1 MTDSR
6 DDSDING
13 EVAPDGPDT
22 ISAPPMMR
30 EAARD
35 TIPADSPDPMIGT
48 LLDGRYLLLSLLGE
62 GGMGYVYR
70 ANHVLMD
77 KPVAV
82 KLIHAELAHMEDVAK
97 RFEREAKSSSRLT
110 DPHCITVTDF
120 GRTDDGTLYLVM
132 EVLEGDELDV
142 RLAEQGALPVDETL
156 RIISQILKGLA
167 HAHGQGVV
175 HRDLKP
181 ENVFL
186 VEHGDEKDFVKILDF
201 GIAKLAAGGGSENL
215 TKSGVVFGT
224 PKYLSPEQALG
235 DKSDHRVDLY
245 AVGIMLFELLT
256 GKPPFD
262 AETAMDT
269 LSMHLTKDP
278 PSLAEYGS
286 FPRGLQEVFNKALA
300 KKPDDRYASAE
311 EFQAAI
317 EALDPE
323 GDPPSGVQQIIDMV
337 SDKVS
342 GKPSSGKKGR
352 GGRIALIIVLLVV
365 VAAGG
370 LAAFRYRG
378 KMDKIVDEVQKRLNP
393 EQPISQQVGDLGKKT
408 DTVKS
413 MLDRADLQ
421 IRTGNPAEAVIS
433 VKEVLEISPDLAP
446 ANMLLG
452 HGLFLSGDRE
462 AAMESYEKA
471 ISSQADLADDVRLKE
486 NLREALKW
494 KGPRDQAA
502 LLIAGYGD
510 DEGVK
515 LLADLC
521 NSALTEGEVRR
532 SARSALVE
540 TAHGDAVDWLTSLT
554 ADFHEQTKCKTRRE
568 IIGQMEETGNPG
580 FVPFLKSYRPITTKK
595 KWGKKKTS
603 NACIGDAVLQAIETL
618 SAVKKETGK
627 TD

>member
-6 DDSDING
+6 DDNDITG
-13 EVAPDGPDT
+13 KVVPDRVDT
-22 ISAPPMMR
+22 ISAPPMIR

-62 GGMGYVYR
+62 GGMGHVYR

-120 GRTDDGTLYLVM
+120 GRTDDGTLFLVM
-132 EVLEGDELDV
+132 EVLEGDDLDV
-142 RLAEQGALPVDETL
+142 RLEEQGALPVNEAL

-167 HAHGQGVV
+167 HAHEQGVV

-186 VEHGDEKDFVKILDF
+186 VDHGGEKDFVKILDF
-201 GIAKLAAGGGSENL
+201 GIAKLAAGGGAENL
-215 TKSGVVFGT
+215 TKSGIVFGT

-235 DKSDHRVDLY
+235 DTVDHRVDLY
-245 AVGIMLFELLT
+245 AVGIMLYELLT
-256 GKPPFD
+256 GQPPFD
-262 AETAMDT
+262 AESAMDT

-278 PSLAEYGS
+278 PSLAESGA

-311 EFQAAI
+311 EFLAAI

-323 GDPPSGVQQIIDMV
+323 GDPPSGVQQII
-337 SDKVS
+337 SNISEKVS
-342 GKPSSGKKGR
+342 GKTSTGKKGR
-352 GGRIALIIVLLVV
+352 GGRIALIIVLLLV

-370 LAAFRYRG
+370 LAAFRYR
-378 KMDKIVDEVQKRLNP
+378 DKIVDEVQKRLNP

-413 MLDRADLQ
+413 MLDRADMQ
-421 IRTGNPAEAVIS
+421 IRDGNPAEAVVS

-446 ANMLLG
+446 ANLLLG

-494 KGPRDQAA
+494 KGPRDNAA
-502 LLIAGYGD
+502 LLIAGHGD
-510 DEGVK
+510 EEGVE

-521 NSALTEGEVRR
+521 NSALTEGDVRR

-554 ADFHEQTKCKTRRE
+554 ADFHEQTKCKARKE
-568 IIGQMEETGNPG
+568 IIAQMEETGNPG
-580 FVPFLKSYRPITTKK
+580 FLTLLKSYRPITSKK
-595 KWGKKKTS
+595 RWGKKKTS
-603 NACIGDAVLQAIETL
+603 NACIGEAVLKAIETL
-618 SAVKKETGK
+618 SAVKTQTGK

>member
-6 DDSDING
+6 DDNDITG
-13 EVAPDGPDT
+13 KVVPDSVDT
-22 ISAPPMMR
+22 LSAPPMIR
-30 EAARD
+30 EAIRD

-132 EVLEGDELDV
+132 EILEGDELDV
-142 RLAEQGALPVDETL
+142 RLEEQVALPVGETI
-156 RIISQILKGLA
+156 RIISQILMGLA
-167 HAHGQGVV
+167 HAHEQGVV

-186 VEHGDEKDFVKILDF
+186 VDHGDEKDFVKILDF
-201 GIAKLAAGGGSENL
+201 GIAKLAAGGSSENL

-235 DKSDHRVDLY
+235 DKTDHRVDLY
-245 AVGIMLFELLT
+245 AVGIMLYELLT
-256 GKPPFD
+256 GQPPFD

-278 PSLAEYGS
+278 PSLAEFGS

-300 KKPDDRYASAE
+300 KKPEDRYASAE
-311 EFQAAI
+311 EFRAAL
-317 EALDPE
+317 EAIDSD
-323 GDPPSGVQQIIDMV
+323 GDPPSGVQQIID
-337 SDKVS
+337 KVS
-342 GKPSSGKKGR
+342 EKVAKTTSSQKGR
-352 GGRIALIIVLLVV
+352 GGSVALIVILFIL
-365 VAAGG
+365 AAGALG
-370 LAAFRYRG
+370 GYYFKDR
-378 KMDKIVDEVQKRLNP
+378 IQDEFQKRWSP
-393 EQPISQQVGDLGKKT
+393 AQPISQKVGDLGNKT
-408 DTVKS
+408 ETVKS

-421 IRTGNPAEAVIS
+421 IRAGNPAEAVIT
-433 VKEVLEISPDLAP
+433 VKEVLVISPDLAP
-446 ANMLLG
+446 ACLLLG
-452 HGLFLSGDRE
+452 HGLFLSGDRK

-471 ISSQADLADDVRLKE
+471 IASQADLADDVRLKE
-486 NLREALKW
+486 NLQEALKW
-494 KGPRDQAA
+494 KGPRDKAA
-502 LLIAGYGD
+502 LLIAGHGD
-510 DEGVK
+510 EEGVK

-540 TAHGDAVDWLTSLT
+540 TAHGDAIDWLTTLT
-554 ADFHEQTKCKTRRE
+554 ADFHEQTKCKARKE
-568 IIGQMEETGNPG
+568 VIAQMEETGNPG
-580 FVPFLKSYRPITTKK
+580 FLTLLKSYRPITTKK

-603 NACIGDAVLQAIETL
+603 NACIGAAVLQAIETL
-618 SAVKKETGK
+618 SAVKMKTEK

>member
-6 DDSDING
+6 DDNDITG
-13 EVAPDGPDT
+13 KIIPDSIDT
-22 ISAPPMMR
+22 ISAPPVKR
-30 EAARD
+30 GIARD
-35 TIPADSPDPMIGT
+35 TIPADAPDPMIGT
-48 LLDGRYLLLSLLGE
+48 LLDERYLLLSLLGE
-62 GGMGYVYR
+62 GGMGHVYR

-132 EVLEGDELDV
+132 EILEGDELDV
-142 RLAEQGALPVDETL
+142 RLEEQGALPVNEAL

-167 HAHGQGVV
+167 HAHEQGVV

-201 GIAKLAAGGGSENL
+201 GIAKLATGGSSENL
-215 TKSGVVFGT
+215 TKSGIVFGT

-235 DKSDHRVDLY
+235 DKVDHRVDLY
-245 AVGIMLFELLT
+245 AVGIMLYELLT
-256 GKPPFD
+256 GTPPFD
-262 AETAMDT
+262 AESAMDT

-278 PSLAEYGS
+278 PSLAEVGT

-300 KKPDDRYASAE
+300 KKPEDRYASAE
-311 EFQAAI
+311 EFMAAI
-317 EALDPE
+317 EAIDSE
-323 GDPPSGVQQIIDMV
+323 GDPPSGVQQIIDKV

-342 GKPSSGKKGR
+342 RKTSSGKGR
-352 GGRIALIIVLLVV
+352 GGRVARLIVLLVI

-370 LAAFRYRG
+370 LTVYYYQDRIQ
-378 KMDKIVDEVQKRLNP
+378 DEIQKILNP
-393 EQPISQQVGDLGKKT
+393 TQPISQKVGDLGKKT
-408 DTVKS
+408 ETVKS

-421 IRTGNPAEAVIS
+421 IRNGHPAEAVIT
-433 VKEVLEISPDLAP
+433 VKEVLGISPDLAP
-446 ANMLLG
+446 ACLLLG

-471 ISSQADLADDVRLKE
+471 IASQADLADDVRLKE
-486 NLREALKW
+486 NLQEALKW
-494 KGPRDQAA
+494 KGPRDKAS
-502 LLIAGYGD
+502 LLIAGHGD
-510 DEGVK
+510 AEGVK

-554 ADFHEQTKCKTRRE
+554 ADFHEHTKCRARKE
-568 IIGQMEETGNPG
+568 IITQMGETGNPE
-580 FVPFLKSYRPITTKK
+580 FLPLLKSYRPITTKK
-595 KWGKKKTS
+595 RWGKKKTS
-603 NACIGDAVLQAIETL
+603 NACIGDAVLKAIEAI
-618 SAVKKETGK
+618 SAVKTETEK

>member
-6 DDSDING
+6 DDNDITG
-13 EVAPDGPDT
+13 KVVPDSVDT
-22 ISAPPMMR
+22 LSAPPIIR
-30 EAARD
+30 EAVRD

-132 EVLEGDELDV
+132 EILEGDELDV
-142 RLAEQGALPVDETL
+142 RLAEQVALPVDETL
-156 RIISQILKGLA
+156 RIISQILMGLA
-167 HAHGQGVV
+167 HAHEQGVV

-186 VEHGDEKDFVKILDF
+186 VDHGDEKDFVKILDF
-201 GIAKLAAGGGSENL
+201 GIAKLAAGGSSENL

-235 DKSDHRVDLY
+235 DKTDHRVDLY
-245 AVGIMLFELLT
+245 AVGIMLYELLT
-256 GKPPFD
+256 GQPPFD
-262 AETAMDT
+262 AESAMDT

-278 PSLAEYGS
+278 PSLAEFGS

-300 KKPDDRYASAE
+300 KKPEDRYASAE
-311 EFQAAI
+311 EFRAAL
-317 EALDPE
+317 EAIDSE
-323 GDPPSGVQQIIDMV
+323 GDPPSGVQQIID
-337 SDKVS
+337 KVS
-342 GKPSSGKKGR
+342 EKVAKTTSSKKGR
-352 GGRIALIIVLLVV
+352 GGRVALIVILFIL
-365 VAAGG
+365 AAGALG
-370 LAAFRYRG
+370 GYYFKDR
-378 KMDKIVDEVQKRLNP
+378 IQDEFQKRWNP
-393 EQPISQQVGDLGKKT
+393 TQPISQKVGDLGKKT
-408 DTVKS
+408 ETVKS

-421 IRTGNPAEAVIS
+421 IRGGNPAEAVIT
-433 VKEVLEISPDLAP
+433 VKEVLVISPDLAP
-446 ANMLLG
+446 ACLLLG

-471 ISSQADLADDVRLKE
+471 IASQADLADDVRLKE
-486 NLREALKW
+486 NLQEALKW
-494 KGPRDQAA
+494 KGPRDKAA
-502 LLIAGYGD
+502 LLIAGHGD
-510 DEGVK
+510 EEGVK

-540 TAHGDAVDWLTSLT
+540 TAHGDAVDWLTTLT
-554 ADFHEQTKCKTRRE
+554 ADFHEQTKCKARKE
-568 IIGQMEETGNPG
+568 IIAQMEETGNPG
-580 FVPFLKSYRPITTKK
+580 FLTLLKSYRPITTKK

-603 NACIGDAVLQAIETL
+603 NACIGAAVLQAIETL
-618 SAVKKETGK
+618 SAVKTKTEK

>member
-6 DDSDING
+6 DDNDITG
-13 EVAPDGPDT
+13 KVVPDSVDT
-22 ISAPPMMR
+22 ISAPPVLR
-30 EAARD
+30 EMARD
-35 TIPADSPDPMIGT
+35 TIPADGPDPMIGT

-62 GGMGYVYR
+62 GGMGHVYR

-132 EVLEGDELDV
+132 EILEGDELDV
-142 RLAEQGALPVDETL
+142 RLEEQGALPLDEAL

-186 VEHGDEKDFVKILDF
+186 VDHGDEKDFVKILDF

-235 DKSDHRVDLY
+235 DKMDHRVDLY
-245 AVGIMLFELLT
+245 AVGIMLYELLT

-278 PSLAEYGS
+278 PSLAEFGV

-300 KKPDDRYASAE
+300 KKPEDRYASAE

-323 GDPPSGVQQIIDMV
+323 GDPPSGVQQIIDKI
-337 SDKVS
+337 SEKVS
-342 GKPSSGKKGR
+342 KTTSSGKGR
-352 GGRIALIIVLLVV
+352 GGRITAIIVLLVI

-370 LAAFRYRG
+370 LAVYYYQ
-378 KMDKIVDEVQKRLNP
+378 DKIQDEIWKLWNP
-393 EQPISQQVGDLGKKT
+393 PQPISQKVGDLGKKT

-421 IRTGNPAEAVIS
+421 LRDGNPAEAVIS

-494 KGPRDQAA
+494 KGPRDNAA
-502 LLIAGYGD
+502 LLIAGHGD
-510 DEGVK
+510 EEGVK

-521 NSALTEGEVRR
+521 NSALTEGDVRR

-554 ADFHEQTKCKTRRE
+554 ADFHEHTRCKTRKE
-568 IIGQMEETGNPG
+568 IIAQMEETGNPG
-580 FVPFLKSYRPITTKK
+580 FLTLLKSYRPITTKK
-595 KWGKKKTS
+595 RWGKKKTS
-603 NACIGDAVLQAIETL
+603 NACIGDAVLKAIKTL
-618 SAVKKETGK
+618 SAVKTETGK

>member
-6 DDSDING
+6 DDNDITG
-13 EVAPDGPDT
+13 KVVPDSVDT
-22 ISAPPMMR
+22 LSAPPIIR
-30 EAARD
+30 EAVRD

-132 EVLEGDELDV
+132 EILEGDELDV
-142 RLAEQGALPVDETL
+142 RLAEQVALPVDETL
-156 RIISQILKGLA
+156 RIISQILMGLA
-167 HAHGQGVV
+167 HAHEQGVV

-186 VEHGDEKDFVKILDF
+186 VDHGDEKDFVKILDF
-201 GIAKLAAGGGSENL
+201 GIAKLAAGGSSENL

-235 DKSDHRVDLY
+235 DKTDHRVDLY
-245 AVGIMLFELLT
+245 AVGIMLYELLT
-256 GKPPFD
+256 GQPPFD
-262 AETAMDT
+262 AESAMDT

-278 PSLAEYGS
+278 PSLAEFGS

-300 KKPDDRYASAE
+300 KKPEDRYASAE
-311 EFQAAI
+311 EFRAAL
-317 EALDPE
+317 EAIDSE
-323 GDPPSGVQQIIDMV
+323 GDPPSGVQQIID
-337 SDKVS
+337 KVS
-342 GKPSSGKKGR
+342 EKVAKTTSSKKGR
-352 GGRIALIIVLLVV
+352 GGRVALIVILFIL
-365 VAAGG
+365 AAGALG
-370 LAAFRYRG
+370 GYYFKDR
-378 KMDKIVDEVQKRLNP
+378 IQHEFQKRWNP
-393 EQPISQQVGDLGKKT
+393 TQPISQKVGDLGKKT
-408 DTVKS
+408 ETVKS

-421 IRTGNPAEAVIS
+421 IRGGNPAEAVIT
-433 VKEVLEISPDLAP
+433 VKEVLVISPDLAP
-446 ANMLLG
+446 ACLLLG

-471 ISSQADLADDVRLKE
+471 IASQADLADDVRLKE

-494 KGPRDQAA
+494 KGPRDKAA
-502 LLIAGYGD
+502 LLIAGHGD
-510 DEGVK
+510 EEGVK

-540 TAHGDAVDWLTSLT
+540 TAHGDAVDWLTTLT
-554 ADFHEQTKCKTRRE
+554 ADFHEQTKCKARKE
-568 IIGQMEETGNPG
+568 IIAQMEETGNPG
-580 FVPFLKSYRPITTKK
+580 FLTLLKSYRPITTKK
-595 KWGKKKTS
+595 KWGKKKTT
-603 NACIGDAVLQAIETL
+603 NACIGAAVLQAIETL
-618 SAVKKETGK
+618 SAVKTKTEK